1 MSMIDYEDYFFT
13 KYSSDV
19 TDLFINL
26 KNISNSFCVN
36 LFNNKNQV
44 QNGCNDLQ
52 EFLFDNIIFTDE
64 INEED
69 NESEKEIDE
78 LDNEENI

>member
-1 MSMIDYEDYFFT
+1 MSDIDYEDFFFT

-36 LFNNKNQV
+36 IFNNKYQV
-44 QNGCNDLQ
+44 QNGCNNLQ
-52 EFLFDNIIFTDE
+52 EFLFDNIILTDE
-64 INEED
+64 INEEE

-78 LDNEENI
+78 FYNEENI

>member
-1 MSMIDYEDYFFT
+1 MSDIDYEDFFFT
-13 KYSSDV
+13 KYSSNV

-36 LFNNKNQV
+36 IFNNKYQV
-44 QNGCNDLQ
+44 QNGCNNLQ
-52 EFLFDNIIFTDE
+52 EFLFDNIILTDE
-64 INEED
+64 INEEE

-78 LDNEENI
+78 FYNEENI

>member
-1 MSMIDYEDYFFT
+1 MSMIDYEDFFFT

-26 KNISNSFCVN
+26 KNISNSFCIN
-36 LFNNKNQV
+36 LFNNKYQV
-44 QNGCNDLQ
+44 QNGCNNLQ

-69 NESEKEIDE
+69 NEYEKEIDE
-78 LDNEENI
+78 FYNEENI

>member
-1 MSMIDYEDYFFT
+1 MSMIDYEDFFFT

-26 KNISNSFCVN
+26 KNISNSFCIN
-36 LFNNKNQV
+36 IFNNKYQV
-44 QNGCNDLQ
+44 QNGCNNLQ

-69 NESEKEIDE
+69 NEYEKEIDE
-78 LDNEENI
+78 FYNEENI

>member
-1 MSMIDYEDYFFT
+1 MSMIDYEDFFFT

-36 LFNNKNQV
+36 LFNNKYQV
-44 QNGCNDLQ
+44 QNGCNNLQ

-64 INEED
+64 INEEE

-78 LDNEENI
+78 FYNEENI

>member
-1 MSMIDYEDYFFT
+1 MSMIDYEDFFFT

-36 LFNNKNQV
+36 IFNNK
-44 QNGCNDLQ
+44 
-52 EFLFDNIIFTDE
+52 
-64 INEED
+64 
-69 NESEKEIDE
+69 
-78 LDNEENI
+78 

>member
-19 TDLFINL
+19 TDLFMNL
-26 KNISNSFCVN
+26 KNISNSFCLN
-36 LFNNKNQV
+36 IFNNKYQL
-44 QNGCNDLQ
+44 QNCCNDLQ